1 MLPVLL
7 SSFNPHL
14 PLIPRLIRKTTSA
27 QLRVKKITLP
37 YVLLSLLVLTLFVG
51 TLMPGSLKSEIEGH
65 MGSALPWSAMAHFV
79 LFAAMAALPVYGR
92 WWGGFAG
99 ALLLALALAA
109 STELL
114 QLWVPGRHPL
124 LRDGLID
131 LAGALAGCALQVR
144 MRNLGLL
151 KP

>member
-1 MLPVLL
+1 M
-7 SSFNPHL
+7 N
-14 PLIPRLIRKTTSA
+14 
-27 QLRVKKITLP
+27 KITLP
-37 YVLLSLLVLTLFVG
+37 YALLSLLVLALFVG

-131 LAGALAGCALQVR
+131 LAGALVGCALQVR

>member
-1 MLPVLL
+1 LQLT
-7 SSFNPHL
+7 
-14 PLIPRLIRKTTSA
+14 RKTTKAPFS
-27 QLRVKKITLP
+27 VKKITLP
-37 YVLLSLLVLTLFVG
+37 YTLLSLFVLALYVG
-51 TLMPGSLKSEIEGH
+51 TLMPGALKSEIEGH

-79 LFAAMAALPVYGR
+79 LFAAIAALPVYGR
-92 WWGGFAG
+92 VWGGFAG

-114 QLWVPGRHPL
+114 QLWIPGRHPL

-131 LAGALAGCALQVR
+131 LAGALLGCALQVR
-144 MRNLGLL
+144 VRSLRLL